1 MLVKK
6 VFNNIREYWIH
17 YVAFF
22 VLFSMAMIPV
32 QRYTDSHYT
41 QEMTCTVKS
50 ASTVWRMRGSGKAGA
65 SSPDSSVVTEECGTL
80 MLYRPVL
87 DGVGMEETT
96 DSLVVGKKYIFVVNK
111 YLVFDNFYNIQDIK
125 EADGS
130 PVNFGS
136 SE

>member
-1 MLVKK
+1 MKK
-6 VFNNIREYWIH
+6 VFNYIREHWIL
-17 YVAFF
+17 YAMIF
-22 VLFSMAMIPV
+22 VLFAMAMTPV
-32 QRYTDSHYT
+32 KRYTDSHYT

-50 ASTVWRMRGSGKAGA
+50 ASTVWHMRGSGKAGA

-111 YLVFDNFYNIQDIK
+111 YLLYGNYHNIQDIK

>member
-1 MLVKK
+1 MKK
-6 VFNNIREYWIH
+6 VFNYIRENWILYWII
-17 YVAFF
+17 F
-22 VLFSMAMIPV
+22 VLFAMAMTPV
-32 QRYTDSHYT
+32 KRYTDSHYT

-50 ASTVWRMRGSGKAGA
+50 ASTVWSMRGSGKAGA

-80 MLYRPVL
+80 MLYYPVL
-87 DGVGMEETT
+87 DGVGMDETT

-111 YLVFDNFYNIQDIK
+111 YLLYGRYHIIQDIK

>member
-1 MLVKK
+1 MKK
-6 VFNNIREYWIH
+6 VFSHLREAWSFY
-17 YVAFF
+17 F
-22 VLFSMAMIPV
+22 VGVVLLLVLMTPV
-32 QRYTDSHYT
+32 KRYTDSHYT

-50 ASTVWRMRGSGKAGA
+50 ASTVWRMRGSGKAGV

-111 YLVFDNFYNIQDIK
+111 YLLYGNYHNIQDIK

-136 SE
+136 SD